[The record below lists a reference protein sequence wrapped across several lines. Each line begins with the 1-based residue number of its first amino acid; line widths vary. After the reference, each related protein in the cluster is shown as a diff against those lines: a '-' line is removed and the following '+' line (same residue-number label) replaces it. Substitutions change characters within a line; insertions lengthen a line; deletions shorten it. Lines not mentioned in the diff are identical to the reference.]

1 MNQLQQD
8 ENTEFKCAKFILE
21 DPTILCTVYTRG
33 CAAGY
38 PSQLTLGERSQ
49 EMLTFEAGC
58 INRSAI
64 HQIISYKGGLN
75 GITHL
80 RAHRTYLIECTNFD
94 LPVLRLTSAPHCTL
108 PVHYALTGIPLGVCC
123 LPECKRW
130 PNWWRC
136 KSTAPG
142 AWWAATQKTH
152 IWVSRSGRHM
162 AARKSCQMSAAKT
175 GMCSPARPW

>member
-1 MNQLQQD
+1 MSSSFIPPSGGQIALLTNVINFSLVMNQLQQD

-80 RAHRTYLIECTNFD
+80 RAHRTYLRECTNFD
-94 LPVLRLTSAPHCTL
+94 LSVLPLTSA
-108 PVHYALTGIPLGVCC
+108 LTPQSGTTP
-123 LPECKRW
+123 
-130 PNWWRC
+130 
-136 KSTAPG
+136 KSE
-142 AWWAATQKTH
+142 
-152 IWVSRSGRHM
+152 SGKSINKISKASQWNF
-162 AARKSCQMSAAKT
+162 AARVSCGEKNLT
-175 GMCSPARPW
+175 C